1 MDLHVSL
8 KGRGDL
14 TVRIYRQLVDAIVDG
29 RLRRGDRL
37 PASRELARRLSVSRN
52 TVAVAYERLAAEGFL
67 VSRIGDGT
75 FGAADQRGAE
85 GDRRAPPGDMRAR
98 TLWDV
103 AAADLVTAPAPVACD
118 FRVGAPDP

>member
-37 PASRELARRLSVSRN
+37 PASRELARRLSVARN
-52 TVAVAYERLAAEGFL
+52 TVAGAYDRLAAGGFL
-67 VSRIGDGT
+67 IGGV
-75 FGAADQRGAE
+75 
-85 GDRRAPPGDMRAR
+85 GDEP
-98 TLWDV
+98 LV
-103 AAADLVTAPAPVACD
+103 AAGPAAACATD
-118 FRVGAPDP
+118 ARRQARSGRGKCG